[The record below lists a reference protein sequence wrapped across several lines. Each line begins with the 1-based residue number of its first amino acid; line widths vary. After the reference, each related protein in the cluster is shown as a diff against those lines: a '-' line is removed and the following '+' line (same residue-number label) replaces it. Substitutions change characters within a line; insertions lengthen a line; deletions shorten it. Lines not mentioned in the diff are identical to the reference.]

1 MDPRSIYRGARDSP
15 LTCSSSYIE
24 KKKYI
29 YIIKIIREEGRGI
42 VKEGRKE
49 KKRKRKRKIIMKPV
63 NCLSIQERAL
73 QGAVVEI
80 LREDCR
86 KTRNGI
92 LMIAF
97 SV

>member
-1 MDPRSIYRGARDSP
+1 MQQFLYR
-15 LTCSSSYIE
+15 